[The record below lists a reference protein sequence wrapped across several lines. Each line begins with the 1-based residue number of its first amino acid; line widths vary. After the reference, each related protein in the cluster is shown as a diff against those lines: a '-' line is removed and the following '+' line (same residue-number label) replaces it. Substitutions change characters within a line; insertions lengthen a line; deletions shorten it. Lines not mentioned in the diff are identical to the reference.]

1 MDPVELSL
9 LAAPPDDEPESEQE
23 RADLERALRDARRD
37 TSRRSFAR
45 VRSVNGFHFAESGED
60 DVKQLK
66 GSVLEDGTI
75 RIAQVKH
82 RREAYR

>member
-37 TSRRSFAR
+37 IPL
-45 VRSVNGFHFAESGED
+45 EE
-60 DVKQLK
+60 
-66 GSVLEDGTI
+66 VL
-75 RIAQVKH
+75 
-82 RREAYR
+82 REYGL